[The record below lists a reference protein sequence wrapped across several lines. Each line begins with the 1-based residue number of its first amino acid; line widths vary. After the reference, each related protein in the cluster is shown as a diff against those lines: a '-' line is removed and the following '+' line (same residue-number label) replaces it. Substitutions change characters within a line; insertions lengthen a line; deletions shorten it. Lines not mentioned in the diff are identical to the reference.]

1 MSTNSGAVHIRVVSL
16 FVFFRR
22 VRLSS
27 RHFAAMDLNGLSR
40 RKIPERLVFMWL
52 LYYHKRSGFSV
63 FPSVHFVL
71 VPRAAQEP
79 FLRDGLPVSGFGM
92 ALPPLATVVKLE
104 QQ

>member
-1 MSTNSGAVHIRVVSL
+1 MAGL

-27 RHFAAMDLNGLSR
+27 RHFAVMDLNSLSR
-40 RKIPERLVFMWL
+40 GKIPERLVFMWL

>member
-1 MSTNSGAVHIRVVSL
+1 MAGL

-22 VRLSS
+22 GRPAS
-27 RHFAAMDLNGLSR
+27 RRFAAMDLNGLSR
-40 RKIPERLVFMWL
+40 GKIPERLVFMWL

-92 ALPPLATVVKLE
+92 ALPPLAAVTKLE